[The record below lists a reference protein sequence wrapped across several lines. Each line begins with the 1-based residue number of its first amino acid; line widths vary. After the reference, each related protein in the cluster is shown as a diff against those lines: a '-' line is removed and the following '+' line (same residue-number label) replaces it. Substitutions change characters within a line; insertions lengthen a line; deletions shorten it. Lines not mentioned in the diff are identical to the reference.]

1 MKRCSYVFDFSLS
14 DKRLFWYYYHTT
26 FCSSNYLCSHSSP
39 HIPYYQTVGLQITVP
54 VVSDM
59 SSAGNSIDDCSSGSG
74 GGSPDAAGSEEIGEH
89 IASSHF
95 DSYQHLADDLGK
107 LFES

>member
-1 MKRCSYVFDFSLS
+1 MP
-14 DKRLFWYYYHTT
+14 HT
-26 FCSSNYLCSHSSP
+26 P
-39 HIPYYQTVGLQITVP
+39 HIVIYQIVGLQITVP

-89 IASSHF
+89 HI
-95 DSYQHLADDLGK
+95 LA
-107 LFES
+107 F